1 MTQVTKKPLG
11 VGSAEKANAEL
22 EEAVK
27 ATLAQDPQLK
37 EARIVVTA
45 DVTRNQ
51 VTLSGTVPSE
61 ALRSKATELAKT
73 AQAGVA
79 VSNKI
84 TVKAKTSGSVPSWR
98 QTTHASS

>member
-1 MTQVTKKPLG
+1 MVQVTKKPLG
-11 VGSAEKANAEL
+11 VGSAEKANTEL

-27 ATLAQDPQLK
+27 ATLARDPQLK
-37 EARIVVTA
+37 EAQIVVTA

-61 ALRSKATELAKT
+61 ALRSKATELAKS

-84 TVKAKTSGSVPSWR
+84 SVKPKTSGSAPSSR
-98 QTTHASS
+98 KTTYA

>member
-1 MTQVTKKPLG
+1 
-11 VGSAEKANAEL
+11 
-22 EEAVK
+22 
-27 ATLAQDPQLK
+27 
-37 EARIVVTA
+37 
-45 DVTRNQ
+45 
-51 VTLSGTVPSE
+51 VPSE